1 MFFTRCSLAAAL
13 ALAATAHAGPYA
25 PAAGQ
30 PGSTAIIQT
39 SSSFVGWATAYL
51 DYLPGPNVDAG
62 FQTPAKALGAA
73 TGDPTDVVVLGDS
86 GRITLTFN
94 GFIANGPGADFAVF
108 ENSFSDTFL
117 ELAWVEVSS
126 NGTNFFR
133 FPNFSLTPGA
143 IGAFGSLDPTNLD
156 GLAGKYRGGYGTP
169 FDLDL
174 LKTVPGLDVNAVRY
188 VRIVDIVANGTALDS
203 MGRPIYDP
211 HPTVGSGG
219 FDLDAVGVIHAAPV
233 PEPSTVAL
241 MLGGLAVFALLG
253 RRRMRRAALVLAGA
267 TALPAAA
274 AITTFDDLTL
284 APASFYLPGATTTF
298 QSGAARFNHDFT
310 NFGGGCCWTGWSYSN
325 TTDTTTPG
333 FTNQYS
339 AYAGG
344 GNAGST
350 NYGVAFLGAPT
361 ITFDIPSIVAG
372 AYFTNTTYAALSMLN
387 GDSFAKKFGG
397 ATGNDADFF
406 KLTVT
411 GWSAA
416 NQETGSVEF
425 YLADYRFA
433 NNSSDYIVRD
443 WRFVNL
449 ASLGAVS
456 KLTFGLASSDNGAFG
471 INTPAYFALDD
482 LTVTAVP
489 EPSELALVAA
499 GLVMLS
505 IARRRCASA
514 RRR

>member
-1 MFFTRCSLAAAL
+1 MFVTRCFLAAAL

-30 PGSTAIIQT
+30 AGSTAIIQT
-39 SSSFVGWATAYL
+39 SSSFVGWATGYL
-51 DYLPGPNVDAG
+51 DYLPGSNVDAG
-62 FQTPAKALGAA
+62 FQTPAKALGIA

-126 NGTNFFR
+126 NGTNFYR
-133 FPNFSLTPGA
+133 FPSFSLTPGA

-188 VRIVDIVANGTALDS
+188 VRIVDIVGDGTALDS
-203 MGRPIYDP
+203 MSRPIYDP
-211 HPTVGSGG
+211 YPTVGSSG
-219 FDLDAVGVIHAAPV
+219 FDLDAVGVLHAAPV
-233 PEPSTVAL
+233 PEPATVVL
-241 MLGGLAVFALLG
+241 MLAGLAAFALLG
-253 RRRMRRAALVLAGA
+253 RRRMRRAALMMAGA

-274 AITTFDDLTL
+274 AITTFDDLAL
-284 APASFYLPGATTTF
+284 APSSFYLPGATTTF
-298 QSGAARFNHDFT
+298 QSGAASFNHDFT
-310 NFGGGCCWTGWSYSN
+310 DYGGGCCWTGWSYSN
-325 TTDTTTPG
+325 TTDTATPG
-333 FTNQYS
+333 VTNQYG

-344 GNAGST
+344 GNAGSA
-350 NYGVAFLGAPT
+350 NYGIAFLGAPT

-372 AYFTNTTYAALSMLN
+372 GYFTNTTYAALSMLN
-387 GDSFAKKFGG
+387 GDFFAKKFGG

-406 KLTVT
+406 KLTIT
-411 GWSAA
+411 GWSAT
-416 NQETGSVEF
+416 NQTTGSVDF

-433 NNSSDYIVRD
+433 NNAQDYIVRD
-443 WRFVNL
+443 WTFVNL
-449 ASLGAVS
+449 ATLGTVAR
-456 KLTFGLASSDNGAFG
+456 LTFGLTSSDNGGFG
-471 INTPAYFALDD
+471 MNTPAYFALDD
-482 LTVTAVP
+482 LAVTAVP

-499 GLVMLS
+499 GLVMLAM
-505 IARRRCASA
+505 ARRRWACA